1 MINLERQVIAKERTF
16 TKVAALFL
24 AFWIIDLA
32 GYALAA
38 EETEVEE
45 IVGEI
50 ILLDATAN
58 IVTIKT
64 RQGEMTVYV
73 NEKTLI
79 TMGREEKLYSDL
91 KVGDRVKVHYTT
103 GEGKELAERIMMKP
117 RKEKASTKG
126 VFTQ

>member
-1 MINLERQVIAKERTF
+1 MIDLKRQVIAKERTF

-45 IVGEI
+45 IIGVI
-50 ILLDATAN
+50 ISLDTTAN

-64 RQGEMTVYV
+64 KQDEMTIYF

-79 TMGREEKLYSDL
+79 TMGREEKLFSDL
-91 KVGDRVKVHYTT
+91 MVGDRVKVHYTT
-103 GEGKELAERIMMKP
+103 GEGKELAERIMVKP
-117 RKEKASTKG
+117 RQENTSTKG

>member
-1 MINLERQVIAKERTF
+1 MIDLKRQLIAKKPTF
-16 TKVAALFL
+16 KVAALFL

-50 ILLDATAN
+50 VSLDTTAN

-64 RQGEMTVYV
+64 KQGEMTVYV
-73 NEKTLI
+73 NEKTPI
-79 TMGREEKLYSDL
+79 TMGREEKLFSDL

-103 GEGKELAERIMMKP
+103 GEGKELAERIMVKP

>member
-1 MINLERQVIAKERTF
+1 VIAKERSF

-50 ILLDATAN
+50 VSLA
-58 IVTIKT
+58 
-64 RQGEMTVYV
+64 RVYRRFEASNCK
-73 NEKTLI
+73 NE
-79 TMGREEKLYSDL
+79 
-91 KVGDRVKVHYTT
+91 
-103 GEGKELAERIMMKP
+103 
-117 RKEKASTKG
+117 
-126 VFTQ
+126 